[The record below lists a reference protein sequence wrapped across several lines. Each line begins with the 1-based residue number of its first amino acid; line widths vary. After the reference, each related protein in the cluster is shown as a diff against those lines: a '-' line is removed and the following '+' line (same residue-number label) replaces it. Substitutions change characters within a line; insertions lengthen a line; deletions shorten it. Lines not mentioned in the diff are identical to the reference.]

1 MAELCDREDFQ
12 AAGRHKATRALGRAV
27 ALLGLMFVVG
37 SVVTATL
44 PEVCQKLRYT

>member
-1 MAELCDREDFQ
+1 VAELCDREDFQ
-12 AAGRHKATRALGRAV
+12 TAGRHKAAGALGRPV

-44 PEVCQKLRYT
+44 PEICQKLRYT